1 MTQPAELGLHR
12 QLLLDD
18 AQQALTGLSAALN
31 QQEQGLPQ
39 AGLHARDLAVALRG
53 AGLVALEPLAS
64 GLSDQLS
71 QGQVRALFLAR
82 GLLPVISSVLEQA
95 RQGTVEPAAQAQLA
109 HWQDLLSR
117 PPDAQEMPAEPQMDD
132 LAAPA
137 SRPLPHKSPAGAD
150 ALAHGLWAID
160 RIRGELQSPHA
171 HPAQI
176 DARLSDL
183 QDWLLHL
190 GHYALSDLYPAP
202 EHEVARAWADEA
214 VAQMLQRTLNW
225 AYRSRAIRGL
235 SCGATLRLDWI
246 GAELTPTEGAE
257 LAQQAFALDGRAE
270 ALPGGGW
277 RLWLPASR
285 QRMALQTYTENGH
298 SYAISA
304 ALLSTAALPGER
316 QLRLRTGTG
325 EQRVPVDAVGPQAT
339 MNLYPIPSSV
349 PMPRRIAGV
358 AVDGSGRLYAWVKPQ
373 AGG

>member
-1 MTQPAELGLHR
+1 
-12 QLLLDD
+12 
-18 AQQALTGLSAALN
+18 
-31 QQEQGLPQ
+31 
-39 AGLHARDLAVALRG
+39 
-53 AGLVALEPLAS
+53 
-64 GLSDQLS
+64 
-71 QGQVRALFLAR
+71 
-82 GLLPVISSVLEQA
+82 
-95 RQGTVEPAAQAQLA
+95 
-109 HWQDLLSR
+109 
-117 PPDAQEMPAEPQMDD
+117 
-132 LAAPA
+132 
-137 SRPLPHKSPAGAD
+137 
-150 ALAHGLWAID
+150 
-160 RIRGELQSPHA
+160 
-171 HPAQI
+171 
-176 DARLSDL
+176 
-183 QDWLLHL
+183 
-190 GHYALSDLYPAP
+190 
-202 EHEVARAWADEA
+202 
-214 VAQMLQRTLNW
+214 MLQRTLNW

-246 GAELTPTEGAE
+246 GAELTPAEGAE

-325 EQRVPVDAVGPQAT
+325 EQLVPVDAVGPQAT